1 VTEDKLVEV
10 EKRLEMVIEQVELLE
25 KELNQLRRRVEDL
38 EYANEWVGGYG

>member
-1 VTEDKLVEV
+1 MTEDKLLEL